1 MCELSWVTRW
11 ERCVSG
17 VKCQGGKGGRIVMW
31 HGRRGGKACNG
42 KACNEVAIWE
52 RWEGGGGLVSR
63 EGGIEFKD
71 KFVLH
76 CSREAKCK
84 QEFTAG
90 IL

>member
-1 MCELSWVTRW
+1 MVGEVARHVMARHVMRW
-11 ERCVSG
+11 
-17 VKCQGGKGGRIVMW
+17 QFGKGGR
-31 HGRRGGKACNG
+31 
-42 KACNEVAIWE
+42 
-52 RWEGGGGLVSR
+52 GGGGLVSR

>member
-1 MCELSWVTRW
+1 MCELSWVASW

-17 VKCQGGKGGRIVMW
+17 VRCQGGKGGRIARW

-42 KACNEVAIWE
+42 KACNEVAIW
-52 RWEGGGGLVSR
+52 SR

-84 QEFTAG
+84 
-90 IL
+90 

>member
-1 MCELSWVTRW
+1 MCELSWVTSW

-17 VKCQGGKGGRIVMW
+17 VRCQDGKGGRIARW
-31 HGRRGGKACNG
+31 HGWRGGEACNG

-52 RWEGGGGLVSR
+52 RWGAAVVRR

-76 CSREAKCK
+76 CSREVKCK
-84 QEFTAG
+84 
-90 IL
+90 